1 MVNYDLSERLLN
13 FAVKVIFYCRQLE
26 NSIENRIIK
35 HQLIKASTSSGANY
49 EESQGASSKA
59 DFSNKIRIS
68 LKEMREANYWLKVIS
83 KTIDNEDKKMELDH
97 LLDESE
103 QLKRIFG
110 SILQKT
116 GK

>member
-1 MVNYDLSERLLN
+1 MKNDLTDRLMN
-13 FAVKVIFYCRQLE
+13 FAVAIIKMSRKLD

-35 HQLIKASTSSGANY
+35 NQLIKAATSAGANY

-83 KTIDNEDKKMELDH
+83 KTIDNEDKRMELDH
-97 LLDESE
+97 LLDESK

>member
-1 MVNYDLSERLLN
+1 
-13 FAVKVIFYCRQLE
+13 
-26 NSIENRIIK
+26 
-35 HQLIKASTSSGANY
+35 
-49 EESQGASSKA
+49 
-59 DFSNKIRIS
+59 
-68 LKEMREANYWLKVIS
+68 MREANYWLKVIS
-83 KTIDNEDKKMELDH
+83 KTIDNEDKRMELDH